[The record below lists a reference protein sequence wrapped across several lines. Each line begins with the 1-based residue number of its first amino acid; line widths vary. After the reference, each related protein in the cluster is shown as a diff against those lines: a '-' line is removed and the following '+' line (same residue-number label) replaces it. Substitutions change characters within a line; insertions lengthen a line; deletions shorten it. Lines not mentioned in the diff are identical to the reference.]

1 MTYAVRSLMFHV
13 DELSSRLSP
22 TMVYTSSSLIGRKRN
37 SSWSSTWRCRLVR
50 NARLPHRK
58 YFHRNN
64 PSLVGPALLAFF
76 YPRCCDQYLSVSSL
90 DQRYGVLL
98 TCARPCNALTIALQV
113 ALVAWAFVRQ
123 FSSSSWWISP
133 SDMRPTRLFY

>member
-22 TMVYTSSSLIGRKRN
+22 TMVYTSSLIGRKRN
-37 SSWSSTWRCRLVR
+37 SSWSSTWRCRPVR

-64 PSLVGPALLAFF
+64 PSLVGPALLTFL
-76 YPRCCDQYLSVSSL
+76 YLRCCDQYLSVSSL
-90 DQRYGVLL
+90 DQRSRYGVL
-98 TCARPCNALTIALQV
+98 TCARPCNALTITLQV

-133 SDMRPTRLFY
+133 SDMRLTRLFY